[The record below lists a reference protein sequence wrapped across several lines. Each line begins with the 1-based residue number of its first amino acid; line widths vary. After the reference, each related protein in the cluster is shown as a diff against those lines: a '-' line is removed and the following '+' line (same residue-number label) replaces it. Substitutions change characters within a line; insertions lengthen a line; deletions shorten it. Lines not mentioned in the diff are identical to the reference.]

1 VSWWGAC
8 WRVTST
14 LHSTLPNIFILLAAF
29 QLAAAA
35 PAVHNGLAG
44 QITVAPPRIE
54 ADVTIDGQLDEPVW
68 QRAALLTGFSLY
80 SPFDSRP
87 APDST
92 DVRVW
97 YSSTAIYFGIRAYEP
112 HGIVTASFAD
122 RDRISADDNIE
133 IHLDTFDERNRA
145 LVFMVNPFGVQ
156 ADGTKSESGG
166 FIPGSNVGP
175 GQNDL
180 SADFVWQSRG
190 HTADWGYEVEIRIPF
205 SSLRYRVADVQR
217 WGLQIDRHVQHNG
230 YEETW
235 TPAKR
240 ASASFIGQ
248 AGWLTNL
255 TGMKHGEVVE
265 LNPELTNTV
274 SGTPCCT
281 PALRDWHYSS
291 NPQLGGNVRWTLGS
305 NFMLNGTVKPDFS
318 QVEADATQIAA
329 DDRFALFY
337 PEKRPFF
344 VEALDQFNVPN
355 TLVYTRTIVR
365 PEGAAKLTGKL
376 GRADVALLS
385 AVDQPQISFN
395 GEHPLVDI
403 VRLRQSFGEQ
413 SIAGLL
419 YSDRVTK
426 DVANRVLGG
435 DTHIVFGGKY
445 FAQFQLAES
454 MTRANG
460 TTRNGPMW
468 EAVVDGTGRS
478 FGFHYNILGI
488 DPDFRADNGFVP
500 RVGYVQPSVSNRF
513 TLYGRPGSTFE
524 RFNVFATVNSIWQYD
539 DFFSMKSL
547 LEDHASIQMQVTL
560 HGGWSVGLTPRLS
573 SYAFNPR
580 DYTFRPSDR
589 VESLVSGFSIATP
602 QFQKFTASLG
612 ATAGNDVDF
621 LETSR
626 VRRLDYNASLDL
638 RPSSRLR
645 ISATYVASS
654 FTRRSDDEQTA
665 FTRIPRIKL
674 EYQLARPVFIRVI
687 SQYSA
692 SRREPL
698 RDPRTG
704 EIVFVNSSGG
714 LVPSTR
720 AASNALRTD
729 WLFSYRP
736 APGTVFFLGYGG
748 SLSEPDPLAFQRLRR
763 VNDSFF
769 IKGSY
774 VVRIP
779 IV

>member
-1 VSWWGAC
+1 
-8 WRVTST
+8 
-14 LHSTLPNIFILLAAF
+14 
-29 QLAAAA
+29 
-35 PAVHNGLAG
+35 
-44 QITVAPPRIE
+44 
-54 ADVTIDGQLDEPVW
+54 
-68 QRAALLTGFSLY
+68 
-80 SPFDSRP
+80 
-87 APDST
+87 
-92 DVRVW
+92 
-97 YSSTAIYFGIRAYEP
+97 
-112 HGIVTASFAD
+112 
-122 RDRISADDNIE
+122 
-133 IHLDTFDERNRA
+133 
-145 LVFMVNPFGVQ
+145 
-156 ADGTKSESGG
+156 
-166 FIPGSNVGP
+166 
-175 GQNDL
+175 
-180 SADFVWQSRG
+180 
-190 HTADWGYEVEIRIPF
+190 
-205 SSLRYRVADVQR
+205 
-217 WGLQIDRHVQHNG
+217 
-230 YEETW
+230 
-235 TPAKR
+235 
-240 ASASFIGQ
+240 
-248 AGWLTNL
+248 
-255 TGMKHGEVVE
+255 
-265 LNPELTNTV
+265 
-274 SGTPCCT
+274 
-281 PALRDWHYSS
+281 
-291 NPQLGGNVRWTLGS
+291 
-305 NFMLNGTVKPDFS
+305 
-318 QVEADATQIAA
+318 
-329 DDRFALFY
+329 
-337 PEKRPFF
+337 
-344 VEALDQFNVPN
+344 
-355 TLVYTRTIVR
+355 
-365 PEGAAKLTGKL
+365 
-376 GRADVALLS
+376 
-385 AVDQPQISFN
+385 
-395 GEHPLVDI
+395 
-403 VRLRQSFGEQ
+403 
-413 SIAGLL
+413 
-419 YSDRVTK
+419 
-426 DVANRVLGG
+426 
-435 DTHIVFGGKY
+435 
-445 FAQFQLAES
+445 
-454 MTRANG
+454 
-460 TTRNGPMW
+460 
-468 EAVVDGTGRS
+468 
-478 FGFHYNILGI
+478 
-488 DPDFRADNGFVP
+488 
-500 RVGYVQPSVSNRF
+500 
-513 TLYGRPGSTFE
+513 
-524 RFNVFATVNSIWQYD
+524 
-539 DFFSMKSL
+539 MKSL

-692 SRREPL
+692 SRRGPL